1 MDVER
6 TFLFVVDWIRAGTGG
21 FASLMDLMTELD
33 RQGHR
38 IVLVRIGFSPRF
50 WRSSRKPELPDSF
63 ELVEAPGLDL
73 YLAQRAKDKKSKSTP
88 HAVPT
93 MRERIRRWAYQ
104 PFRMFNTARL
114 EQSLKRIHEADIL
127 INASSLSGD
136 GLRKL
141 RDGGL
146 MLVQNHAG
154 SKEAYARYF
163 LGENQRFPDAANGL
177 DLYTSFC
184 SGFHVLLFQSGEQAG
199 ECARHHD
206 LLRNRT
212 FTLRPSADT
221 SSMDLAR
228 AQPSPFRPGS
238 VNIVMVGTIQPR
250 KAQETAVRVLH
261 AVRQR
266 GVDAS
271 LHIVG
276 GVADPAYATLLDARI
291 QELKLDGHVFLH
303 GHRDDHIRFMAH
315 ADALLQTSHAE
326 GVSRAVREAM
336 YLKLPIVS
344 FMLPGLE
351 EYLGDEGAFL
361 ENHGDVEAL
370 TEALG
375 IALSDKVESRRRADT
390 SRAVFDTFS
399 SPKAYT
405 GSVARFV
412 DHLNTLGKAE

>member
-1 MDVER
+1 MAAER

-33 RQGHR
+33 HQGHR

-50 WRSSRKPELPDSF
+50 WLDSRIPELPEAF
-63 ELVEAPGLDL
+63 ELIEAPGLDL
-73 YLAQRAKDKKSKSTP
+73 FLEQRKTGRQSGIANHSGP
-88 HAVPT
+88 PF
-93 MRERIRRWAYQ
+93 RERVRKTIYQ
-104 PFRMFNTARL
+104 VFRVFNSTRL
-114 EQSLKRIHEADIL
+114 ELALERILDADIL
-127 INASSLSGD
+127 VNASSLSGH
-136 GLRKL
+136 GLKTL

-154 SKEAYARYF
+154 SKEAYSQYF
-163 LGENQRFPDAANGL
+163 LSEDQRFPDAANDL

-184 SGFHVLLFQSGEQAG
+184 SGFHVLLFQSGEQAT
-199 ECARHHD
+199 ECAQHHD
-206 LLRNRT
+206 LLRERT

-221 SSMDLAR
+221 ASMDLAR
-228 AQPSPFRPGS
+228 DQPSPYKPGS

-250 KAQETAVRVLH
+250 KSQDTAVSVLH
-261 AVRQR
+261 GIRRR
-266 GVDAS
+266 GMDAS

-276 GVADPAYATLLDARI
+276 GIADSAYAARLETHI
-291 QELKLDGHVFLH
+291 RELKLESNVFLH

-315 ADALLQTSHAE
+315 ADILLQTSHAE

-336 YLKLPIVS
+336 FLRLPIVS

-370 TEALG
+370 TESLV
-375 IALSDKVESRRRADT
+375 IALSDKVESRRRADL
-390 SRAVFDTFS
+390 SRSVFDAFS
-399 SPKAYT
+399 SPTAYT
-405 GSVARFV
+405 GSVTRFV
-412 DHLNTLGKAE
+412 DHLNTLGIAE